1 MRILLIYLFIAFAS
15 SETNNYFYDIVFDE
29 RYEIDV
35 SKFPSAFIPKA
46 NLYFTVPVENKKEIH
61 FFQVR
66 LLKSDKIDF
75 KVNVSGFTQ
84 HPTNSEIVNGTDN
97 IKLEQSSV
105 STEYDYV
112 IYTFNV
118 PTLKKQ
124 DKIKYYGFTVLNNAN
139 LSYLSLYAFTF
150 GKLEFTFYKMSYMK
164 EEILNKTAL
173 HRHIGAFAFTVEN
186 KDLGK
191 NKLIRIK
198 LSKELSKE
206 IEIAVASGFKE
217 RPTTQK
223 ELENATNGESL
234 EVKSLTKDENY
245 NIYEFSVENPEV
257 NKQKYI
263 VFGMFIEETL
273 DFINFYIGPQS

>member
-84 HPTNSEIVNGTDN
+84 HPTDSEIVNGTDN

-139 LSYLSLYAFTF
+139 LSYLSLYAYTF
-150 GKLEFTFYKMSYMK
+150 EKIEFIIYNINYMK
-164 EEILNKTAL
+164 EEILNKTTL
-173 HRHIGAFAFTVEN
+173 GRYIGAFAFILEIE
-186 KDLGK
+186 GQEK
-191 NKLIRIK
+191 NKLIRLKIK
-198 LSKELSKE
+198 KEYSPE
-206 IEIAVASGFKE
+206 IQMVAGGFKE
-217 RPTTQK
+217 RPTKQE
-223 ELENATNGESL
+223 ELENG
-234 EVKSLTKDENY
+234 
-245 NIYEFSVENPEV
+245 
-257 NKQKYI
+257 
-263 VFGMFIEETL
+263 
-273 DFINFYIGPQS
+273 NFF